1 MANKLNNYAFID
13 GTNLYLGVKS
23 QGWKLDYYRFRVFLK
38 DKYGVQKAF
47 IFLGYQ
53 PGNEK
58 LYTSLQEAGFICI
71 FKPILEYR
79 DNKKVKIKGNVDA
92 DLVLHAMIQFPNYE
106 KAVIVTG
113 DGDFYCLIEYL
124 VNQNKLLKIIVPNDK
139 YSSLLRKF
147 AKFIVNLSLLRNKLE
162 FKNKN

>member
-1 MANKLNNYAFID
+1 
-13 GTNLYLGVKS
+13 LGVKS

-92 DLVLHAMIQFPNYE
+92 DLVLHAIIQFPNYE
-106 KAVIVTG
+106 KAVIVSG

-147 AKFIVNLSLLRNKLE
+147 AKFIVNLSLLKNKLE
-162 FKNKN
+162 FKDKN